1 MLVEEAP
8 MIGCRAARVPH
19 MLVVLGVVAALLS
32 GCGPQQPMQR
42 LGGTLPPT
50 QTLLPGLA
58 APASPPSEPGAPQSE
73 TDDPTSPVVVTG
85 QGGQWPDLL
94 FANLFERP
102 RSRDGVYLPDLD
114 LTSAALSVE
123 GDWIYVTLHLARA
136 PVSGSGAHYSVE
148 FDTDLDG
155 RPDFLVT
162 GYPRGTAWDSKGMR
176 AYLDTDKNVGG
187 DHPRLAEPPMPEWDG
202 FEIDRPDAVTATP
215 PLIWLRLDPAD
226 SSAVQFA
233 VSLWMLG
240 SPETFAWRGWA
251 EGSVFN
257 PGKYEYNDSHSLE
270 AAGSPYPVSAYY
282 PSRALAG
289 IDNTCVM
296 TFGFELEEPM
306 PGYCG
311 TELEPLPPGR
321 ASPDDLV
328 YAAGGDGVTLILS
341 SGATQ
346 VIPGGIL
353 GVTPTP

>member
-1 MLVEEAP
+1 MLVVEAS
-8 MIGCRAARVPH
+8 MIGCRATRMSH
-19 MLVVLGVVAALLS
+19 MLAVLGVVALLS

-42 LGGTLPPT
+42 LGGTLLPT
-50 QTLLPGLA
+50 QTPLPGLA
-58 APASPPSEPGAPQSE
+58 APASPPGEPSAPQSE
-73 TDDPTSPVVVTG
+73 TDDPTSPG
-85 QGGQWPDLL
+85 IMSGEAGQWPDLL
-94 FANLFERP
+94 FANLFERA
-102 RSRDGVYLPDLD
+102 RSRDGVYLPYLD

-123 GDWIYVTLHLARA
+123 GDWIYVTLHLAQA

-155 RPDFLVT
+155 RPDLLVT
-162 GYPRGTAWDSKGMR
+162 GYPRGGAAWDSRGMR

-187 DHPRLAEPPMPEWDG
+187 NRPRLAEPPMPEWDG
-202 FEIDRPDAVTATP
+202 FEIDRENTATATP

-240 SPETFAWRGWA
+240 APENFAWRGWA

-257 PGKYEYNDSHSLE
+257 PGKYEYNDSYSLE
-270 AAGSPYPVSAYY
+270 AAGSPYPASAYY
-282 PSRALAG
+282 PSQALAG

-296 TFGFELEEPM
+296 TFGFELEGPM

-311 TELEPLPPGR
+311 TELEPLPLGR
-321 ASPDDLV
+321 LPPDDLV
-328 YAAGGDGVTLILS
+328 YAAGGAGVTLILS